1 MSDKYNV
8 LINGASGFVG
18 LELIK
23 ILSTHKSINLKYL
36 CSRGS
41 IGKSINSFLKN
52 KIKKKLPLITDINKA
67 DFSDVDIIFSAL
79 PHGEAQLLSNNIS
92 PHHILIDLSADFR
105 FLDIKGNFF
114 LILFFKKELI
124 DFPID
129 PLEHRYLRL
138 MNL

>member
-23 ILSTHKSINLKYL
+23 LLSNHKFINLKYL

-52 KIKKKLPLITDINKA
+52 KIKKK
-67 DFSDVDIIFSAL
+67 
-79 PHGEAQLLSNNIS
+79 
-92 PHHILIDLSADFR
+92 
-105 FLDIKGNFF
+105 
-114 LILFFKKELI
+114 
-124 DFPID
+124 
-129 PLEHRYLRL
+129 
-138 MNL
+138 

>member
-23 ILSTHKSINLKYL
+23 ILSNHKFINLKYL

-52 KIKKKLPLITDINKA
+52 KIKKKIPLISDINKA
-67 DFSDVDIIFSAL
+67 DLSDVDIIFSA
-79 PHGEAQLLSNNIS
+79 
-92 PHHILIDLSADFR
+92 
-105 FLDIKGNFF
+105 FF
-114 LILFFKKELI
+114 SG
-124 DFPID
+124 
-129 PLEHRYLRL
+129 
-138 MNL
+138 